1 VSLIP
6 EAVERLRSRIEGSG
20 CEDGVV
26 VLKQNPDASR
36 CQYERGVTLEAH
48 FGGGRGQVVT
58 PHPIQ
63 GTTRISSMFGSPLA
77 SPEERSAALAI
88 LNAATGFLCLSRKL
102 RPCPEECYGPCL
114 SELRKHVGRSQV
126 YCIGTSPVI
135 QQEFSSQ
142 GVNDPAA
149 AEVILVVGGGVITD
163 SLLTQVEVVRENKIM
178 IFLGPS
184 FAGLSSLLNQERWCP
199 YGR

>member
-58 PHPIQ
+58 PHPASANFKSVLEDLECIALAHLP
-63 GTTRISSMFGSPLA
+63 SSSRNSPL
-77 SPEERSAALAI
+77 
-88 LNAATGFLCLSRKL
+88 
-102 RPCPEECYGPCL
+102 
-114 SELRKHVGRSQV
+114 
-126 YCIGTSPVI
+126 
-135 QQEFSSQ
+135 
-142 GVNDPAA
+142 
-149 AEVILVVGGGVITD
+149 
-163 SLLTQVEVVRENKIM
+163 
-178 IFLGPS
+178 
-184 FAGLSSLLNQERWCP
+184 RW
-199 YGR
+199 